1 MLTALNGRPG
11 SHPTAGYNRRHP
23 FMHSLS
29 PGGRTPN
36 VNPTFP
42 LKFAAN
48 LSWLYPD
55 RPFLDRF
62 QAAAADGF
70 QGVECLFPHEH
81 PESEIRARLRDLGL
95 ELVLFNAAPGDWA
108 AGERGLA
115 CLDGRESDFQSS
127 VLAALALAQRLDCP
141 RVHVMAGL
149 CSGAAT
155 DQDRTRALAISEQ
168 RLAWAAEQAR
178 LAHRTILI
186 EPINPRDMP
195 GYLLNRQLDA
205 HALVQR
211 INSPHLQVQLD
222 LYHCQIVEGD
232 ISTQLRQAL
241 PTGRVGHLQI
251 AAVPDRGEPD
261 AGELH
266 YPHVFAELRALQ
278 WPGWIGCEY
287 RPRQSGP
294 GGTSAGLN
302 WLRAATALAPE
313 EKGPR

>member
-1 MLTALNGRPG
+1 
-11 SHPTAGYNRRHP
+11 
-23 FMHSLS
+23 
-29 PGGRTPN
+29 
-36 VNPTFP
+36 VNPTPP

-48 LSWLYPD
+48 LSWLYLD

-81 PESEIRARLRDLGL
+81 PASEIRARLRDLGL
-95 ELVLFNAAPGDWA
+95 DLVLFNAVPGDWA
-108 AGERGLA
+108 GGERGLA
-115 CLDGRESDFQSS
+115 CLEGREGDFRSS
-127 VLAALALAQRLDCP
+127 VLAALDLAQRLDCP

-149 CSGAAT
+149 CAAAS
-155 DQDRTRALAISEQ
+155 DRDRAWARYEQ
-168 RLAWAAEQAR
+168 GLSWAAEQAR
-178 LAHRTILI
+178 LADRTLLI

-195 GYLLNRQLDA
+195 GYLLQHQAHA

-222 LYHCQIVEGD
+222 LYHCQIVDGD

-266 YPHVFAELRALQ
+266 YPHVFAELRALH
-278 WPGWIGCEY
+278 WDGWIGCEY

-302 WLRAATALAPE
+302 WLRAFTAQKE
-313 EKGPR
+313 GP

>member
-1 MLTALNGRPG
+1 MA
-11 SHPTAGYNRRHP
+11 PTP
-23 FMHSLS
+23 
-29 PGGRTPN
+29 
-36 VNPTFP
+36 P

-48 LSWLYPD
+48 LSWLYLD

-81 PESEIRARLRDLGL
+81 PASEIQARLRDLGL
-95 ELVLFNAAPGDWA
+95 DLVLFNAAPGNWA
-108 AGERGLA
+108 GGERGLA
-115 CLDGRESDFQSS
+115 CLEGREGDFQSS
-127 VLAALALAQRLDCP
+127 VLAALDLAQHLDCP

-149 CSGAAT
+149 CAAAA
-155 DQDRTRALAISEQ
+155 DRDRAWARYEQ
-168 RLAWAAEQAR
+168 GLSWAAEQAR
-178 LAHRTILI
+178 LADRTILI

-195 GYLLNRQLDA
+195 GYLLQHQAHA

-222 LYHCQIVEGD
+222 LYHCQIVDGD

-266 YPHVFAELRALQ
+266 YPHVFTELRALH
-278 WPGWIGCEY
+278 WDGWIGCEY

-302 WLRAATALAPE
+302 WLRAATARKE
-313 EKGPR
+313 GP

>member
-1 MLTALNGRPG
+1 M
-11 SHPTAGYNRRHP
+11 
-23 FMHSLS
+23 
-29 PGGRTPN
+29 
-36 VNPTFP
+36 NPTFP

-48 LSWLYPD
+48 LSWLYLD
-55 RPFLDRF
+55 RPFLERF

-70 QGVECLFPHEH
+70 RGVECLFPHEH
-81 PESEIRARLRDLGL
+81 PPSEIQARLRDLDL
-95 ELVLFNAAPGDWA
+95 ELVLFNARPGDWA

-115 CLDGRESDFQSS
+115 CLDGREADFQAS
-127 VLAALALAQRLDCP
+127 VRDALALAQDLNCP

-149 CSGAAT
+149 CSAF
-155 DQDRTRALAISEQ
+155 DRAPALSRCED

-178 LAHRTILI
+178 LAGLIIVI

-195 GYLLNRQLDA
+195 GYLLNRQSEA
-205 HALVQR
+205 HTLVQR

-278 WPGWIGCEY
+278 WAGWIGCEY

-302 WLRAATALAPE
+302 WLRAATALTE
-313 EKGPR
+313 QEGPR